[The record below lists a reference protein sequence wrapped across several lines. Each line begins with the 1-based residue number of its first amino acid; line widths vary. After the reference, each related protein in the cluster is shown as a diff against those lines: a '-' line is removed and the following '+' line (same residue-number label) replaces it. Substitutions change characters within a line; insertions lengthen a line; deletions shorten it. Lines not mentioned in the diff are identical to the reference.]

1 MGITISPWMMAFL
14 MLMTGFAG
22 FVDSAAGGGGLISLP
37 AYLFA
42 GLPPHYTYATNKF
55 SAACGTTFATA
66 SFFKSGAMNAKVG
79 VLAAIGSFAG
89 SALGA
94 HIVLLLSDEML
105 RTMMF
110 IILPVAAV
118 IILWQRNL
126 PDENRDD
133 GTLDLKKILL
143 ALAIGLG
150 IGLYDGVMG
159 PGTGTFAIIAFT
171 TLMGFDLRTANG
183 NGKVLNL
190 ASNYASLFTYL
201 MNGLVV
207 FHIGIPC
214 AVSNILGNLLGSHF
228 ALKKG
233 ARFIRPMMLVVLV
246 LLQVKAHQGGKG
258 NDGKGAGARAHD
270 AVVQADAQADAQ
282 RQQDLFQLQ
291 GAVVP
296 VLVRQV
302 ALPQND
308 HRRHWQDE
316 EHHGAQQLIA
326 EQQHDMRP
334 QCTARKA
341 ANGCKDA
348 HLQVHCTVFEKVG
361 CGKSGAA
368 GGTEFVGSIG
378 VVGRQPGKQIGRQ
391 ADKTAASGCRIHKAC
406 KARHQNEKR
415 HHPWRER
422 DTHCYNS
429 FCFSKLFPFM
439 ARIRASGQGQPA
451 LTGQHLI

>member
-66 SFFKSGAMNAKVG
+66 NFFKSGAMNVKVG

-159 PGTGTFAIIAFT
+159 PGTGTFAILAFSA
-171 TLMGFDLRTANG
+171 LMGYDLRSASG
-183 NGKVLNL
+183 NAKLLNL
-190 ASNYASLFTYL
+190 ASNYASVIT
-201 MNGLVV
+201 VV
-207 FHIGIPC
+207 LAGKVLY
-214 AVSNILGNLLGSHF
+214 AVALPAAVFGVLGHLLGSGF
-228 ALKKG
+228 AYKIG
-233 ARFIRPMMLVVLV
+233 
-246 LLQVKAHQGGKG
+246 
-258 NDGKGAGARAHD
+258 RAH
-270 AVVQADAQADAQ
+270 V
-282 RQQDLFQLQ
+282 
-291 GAVVP
+291 
-296 VLVRQV
+296 
-302 ALPQND
+302 
-308 HRRHWQDE
+308 
-316 EHHGAQQLIA
+316 
-326 EQQHDMRP
+326 
-334 QCTARKA
+334 
-341 ANGCKDA
+341 
-348 HLQVHCTVFEKVG
+348 
-361 CGKSGAA
+361 
-368 GGTEFVGSIG
+368 
-378 VVGRQPGKQIGRQ
+378 
-391 ADKTAASGCRIHKAC
+391 
-406 KARHQNEKR
+406 
-415 HHPWRER
+415 
-422 DTHCYNS
+422 
-429 FCFSKLFPFM
+429 
-439 ARIRASGQGQPA
+439 
-451 LTGQHLI
+451 

>member
-1 MGITISPWMMAFL
+1 MSVSSVNLQQINQF
-14 MLMTGFAG
+14 FF
-22 FVDSAAGGGGLISLP
+22 FVGYFVQLRI
-37 AYLFA
+37 
-42 GLPPHYTYATNKF
+42 
-55 SAACGTTFATA
+55 
-66 SFFKSGAMNAKVG
+66 AKVNLVTG
-79 VLAAIGSFAG
+79 TQDS
-89 SALGA
+89 STC
-94 HIVLLLSDEML
+94 DEML

-150 IGLYDGVMG
+150 IGLYDGIMG

-246 LLQVKAHQGGKG
+246 LLLGKLIS
-258 NDGKGAGARAHD
+258 D
-270 AVVQADAQADAQ
+270 AV
-282 RQQDLFQLQ
+282 L
-291 GAVVP
+291 
-296 VLVRQV
+296 
-302 ALPQND
+302 
-308 HRRHWQDE
+308 
-316 EHHGAQQLIA
+316 
-326 EQQHDMRP
+326 
-334 QCTARKA
+334 
-341 ANGCKDA
+341 
-348 HLQVHCTVFEKVG
+348 
-361 CGKSGAA
+361 
-368 GGTEFVGSIG
+368 
-378 VVGRQPGKQIGRQ
+378 
-391 ADKTAASGCRIHKAC
+391 
-406 KARHQNEKR
+406 
-415 HHPWRER
+415 
-422 DTHCYNS
+422 
-429 FCFSKLFPFM
+429 
-439 ARIRASGQGQPA
+439 
-451 LTGQHLI
+451 

>member
-66 SFFKSGAMNAKVG
+66 NFFKSGAMNVKVG

-118 IILWQRNL
+118 LILWRRDL

-133 GTLDLKKILL
+133 GTLNAKKAVL

-150 IGLYDGVMG
+150 IGLYDGIFG

-190 ASNYASLFTYL
+190 ASNYASLVTYL
-201 MNGLVV
+201 SSGLVV
-207 FHIGIPC
+207 FSIGIPC
-214 AVSNILGNLLGSHF
+214 AVSGIVGNLLGSHF
-228 ALKKG
+228 ALKNG
-233 ARFIRPMMLVVLV
+233 AKFIRPMMLVVLV
-246 LLQVKAHQGGKG
+246 LLLGKIVS
-258 NDGKGAGARAHD
+258 D
-270 AVVQADAQADAQ
+270 AV
-282 RQQDLFQLQ
+282 L
-291 GAVVP
+291 
-296 VLVRQV
+296 
-302 ALPQND
+302 
-308 HRRHWQDE
+308 
-316 EHHGAQQLIA
+316 
-326 EQQHDMRP
+326 
-334 QCTARKA
+334 
-341 ANGCKDA
+341 
-348 HLQVHCTVFEKVG
+348 
-361 CGKSGAA
+361 
-368 GGTEFVGSIG
+368 
-378 VVGRQPGKQIGRQ
+378 
-391 ADKTAASGCRIHKAC
+391 
-406 KARHQNEKR
+406 
-415 HHPWRER
+415 
-422 DTHCYNS
+422 
-429 FCFSKLFPFM
+429 
-439 ARIRASGQGQPA
+439 
-451 LTGQHLI
+451 

>member
-1 MGITISPWMMAFL
+1 MRGYPGLCIALRGEVLYGLRRASPEKEQTTWKDKRNYNNGYHDFAVDDGVPHADDRL
-14 MLMTGFAG
+14 CRLCGFGSRRRWA
-22 FVDSAAGGGGLISLP
+22 DQP
-37 AYLFA
+37 ACLSVRR
-42 GLPPHYTYATNKF
+42 LPPHYTYATNKF

-66 SFFKSGAMNAKVG
+66 SFFKSGAMNVKVG

-133 GTLDLKKILL
+133 GTLNLKKILL

-214 AVSNILGNLLGSHF
+214 AISNILGNLLGSHF

-246 LLQVKAHQGGKG
+246 LLLGKLIS
-258 NDGKGAGARAHD
+258 D
-270 AVVQADAQADAQ
+270 AV
-282 RQQDLFQLQ
+282 L
-291 GAVVP
+291 
-296 VLVRQV
+296 
-302 ALPQND
+302 
-308 HRRHWQDE
+308 
-316 EHHGAQQLIA
+316 
-326 EQQHDMRP
+326 
-334 QCTARKA
+334 
-341 ANGCKDA
+341 
-348 HLQVHCTVFEKVG
+348 
-361 CGKSGAA
+361 
-368 GGTEFVGSIG
+368 
-378 VVGRQPGKQIGRQ
+378 
-391 ADKTAASGCRIHKAC
+391 
-406 KARHQNEKR
+406 
-415 HHPWRER
+415 
-422 DTHCYNS
+422 
-429 FCFSKLFPFM
+429 
-439 ARIRASGQGQPA
+439 
-451 LTGQHLI
+451 

>member
-66 SFFKSGAMNAKVG
+66 SFFKSGAMNVKVG

-150 IGLYDGVMG
+150 IGLYDGIMG

-214 AVSNILGNLLGSHF
+214 AISNILGNLLGSHF

-246 LLQVKAHQGGKG
+246 LLGVQELSLHAYWDNAVGLLTQFFYLPLLRLGAIVAMWTGQVFWFYF
-258 NDGKGAGARAHD
+258 GAF
-270 AVVQADAQADAQ
+270 
-282 RQQDLFQLQ
+282 LLL
-291 GAVVP
+291 
-296 VLVRQV
+296 VLSSW
-302 ALPQND
+302 L
-308 HRRHWQDE
+308 
-316 EHHGAQQLIA
+316 
-326 EQQHDMRP
+326 
-334 QCTARKA
+334 
-341 ANGCKDA
+341 
-348 HLQVHCTVFEKVG
+348 
-361 CGKSGAA
+361 
-368 GGTEFVGSIG
+368 
-378 VVGRQPGKQIGRQ
+378 
-391 ADKTAASGCRIHKAC
+391 GCRAKDPV
-406 KARHQNEKR
+406 KK
-415 HHPWRER
+415 
-422 DTHCYNS
+422 
-429 FCFSKLFPFM
+429 
-439 ARIRASGQGQPA
+439 
-451 LTGQHLI
+451 